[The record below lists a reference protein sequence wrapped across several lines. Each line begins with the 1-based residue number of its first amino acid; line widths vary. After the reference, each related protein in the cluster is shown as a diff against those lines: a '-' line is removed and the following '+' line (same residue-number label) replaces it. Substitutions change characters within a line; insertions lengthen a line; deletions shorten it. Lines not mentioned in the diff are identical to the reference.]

1 MKGGVSILNSF
12 RLLHPLPLSGYREE
26 KLLETESRAE
36 SCILKGSIT
45 ARAINFLISRHVDNT
60 QLECLQLLH
69 SCYLQTWFS
78 IYFCGR
84 LIDIQSDSQ
93 SQKIW
98 KAKEASACPVSL
110 EQSYRINSMDVTGT
124 QQKNTI
130 FFDTKIIAKHYG
142 KKHDEICAYITKS

>member
-69 SCYLQTWFS
+69 SA
-78 IYFCGR
+78 IYRHGSVF
-84 LIDIQSDSQ
+84 
-93 SQKIW
+93 
-98 KAKEASACPVSL
+98 
-110 EQSYRINSMDVTGT
+110 
-124 QQKNTI
+124 I
-130 FFDTKIIAKHYG
+130 FVED
-142 KKHDEICAYITKS
+142 